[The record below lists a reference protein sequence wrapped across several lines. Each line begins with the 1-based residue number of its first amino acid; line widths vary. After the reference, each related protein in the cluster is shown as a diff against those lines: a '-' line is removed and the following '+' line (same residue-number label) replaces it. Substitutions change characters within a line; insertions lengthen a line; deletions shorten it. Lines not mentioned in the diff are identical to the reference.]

1 MKKEFYLLFTCCSLL
16 FASCGVTIKQVGS
29 INMISTRNVDPKL
42 EYVRLTT
49 YSGAGE
55 KELKKTRA
63 VTIEDAINQ
72 TVKKTPGGE
81 MLMNVKLYLVSKG
94 KSFYFAAEGDVYG
107 FKGEKASFRGFSVG
121 DKVVV
126 DGTLNR
132 IATIK
137 SLKDDKT
144 CFIETS
150 LGVVEEVKYE
160 RLSKAE

>member
-1 MKKEFYLLFTCCSLL
+1 MKKQVYFIIALCSVLLT
-16 FASCGVTIKQVGS
+16 SCGVTIKQIGS

-63 VTIEDAINQ
+63 VSVEDAINQ

-94 KSFYFAAEGDVYG
+94 KSYYFAAEGDVYG
-107 FKGEKASFRGFSVG
+107 FKGEKTSFRGFAVG
-121 DKVVV
+121 DKVIV
-126 DGTLNR
+126 DGALNR
-132 IATIK
+132 LATIK

-144 CFIETS
+144 CFIETA
-150 LGVVEEVKYE
+150 LGVIEEVKYE
-160 RLSKAE
+160 RISKAE